1 MTLSCIKHQFFKTSQ
16 SYTVPF
22 NGAMKNTR
30 FPSQRYVRLVRP
42 GCIPTMGLMIIP
54 QSSRSKMVQAFKPL
68 PSLGSFGGFDAS
80 GCSGSWQKNDRN
92 GWKCDWIMDTT
103 RHTSWSN
110 NIKVLRIII
119 WIIIWIIMNYPL
131 LLMTWGFSCGG
142 ISWQCTTREY
152 FKRLSPCFSCI
163 SWLSFS
169 RTSAPS
175 VLSTCHRFYSAKRL
189 ERARQGVSK
198 DLMANGL
205 LASSDDSH
213 VPSWFTSLYCRC
225 RLALREAQ
233 GASTPEEVSVASWK
247 HQTLDQA
254 GKLSL

>member
-1 MTLSCIKHQFFKTSQ
+1 MEPWKIPVFHPNDT
-16 SYTVPF
+16 
-22 NGAMKNTR
+22 
-30 FPSQRYVRLVRP
+30 VRLVRP

-80 GCSGSWQKNDRN
+80 GCSGSCHWRQKRIDMWLDH
-92 GWKCDWIMDTT
+92 GHT
-103 RHTSWSN
+103 RHKSWSN

-175 VLSTCHRFYSAKRL
+175 VLSTCHRFYPAKRL
-189 ERARQGVSK
+189 ERARQGDSK
-198 DLMANGL
+198 D
-205 LASSDDSH
+205 
-213 VPSWFTSLYCRC
+213 LYCRC

-233 GASTPEEVSVASWK
+233 GASTPEAVSVASWK